1 MMQFFQRYFWVCS
14 AWLMVLTFSSFAF
27 SQTKTCDALPTE
39 SKKLAVEILK
49 AEHAYDCCD
58 KSLFQC
64 LEKKPT
70 CTLVKRLSDDICRR
84 VGKGQS
90 RADIERELSRRAT
103 SMMPTTKLAVI
114 DATATPSA
122 GAPES
127 KVTLA
132 VYLCPRC
139 PFCAKLIPGLY
150 ESVTHGRL
158 SGKVKLIARP
168 FPVRSHPGSTEAG
181 LGLIAAKELGKF
193 WEFLLELYRNFDAF
207 DEAHVD
213 NIAQKAGLDRGKFN
227 ETQKSP
233 EVRSVLVLAKKEGVR
248 NNIELTPTFFI
259 NGRKYVGEMTQETL
273 EDVLLEEYERVTGKT
288 KE

>member
-1 MMQFFQRYFWVCS
+1 MI
-14 AWLMVLTFSSFAF
+14 LTFSSVAF

-39 SKKLAVEILK
+39 SRKLAVEILK
-49 AEHAYDCCD
+49 SQHAYDCCD

-84 VGKGQS
+84 VGQGQS
-90 RADIERELSRRAT
+90 RVDIERELSRRAT
-103 SMMPTTKLAVI
+103 SMMPTTKLAAI
-114 DATATPSA
+114 DVNATPSA
-122 GAPES
+122 GSPDS

-150 ESVTHGRL
+150 ESVTRGRL

-181 LGLIAAKELGKF
+181 LGLVAAKDLGKF
-193 WEFLLELYRNFDAF
+193 WEFLIALYRNFDAF
-207 DEAHVD
+207 DPAHVD
-213 NIAQKAGLDRGKFN
+213 DIAVKAGLDAGKFN
-227 ETQKSP
+227 DAQKSP
-233 EVRSVLVLAKKEGVR
+233 QVRSVLIEAKKEGVR
-248 NNIELTPTFFI
+248 NSIESTPTFFI